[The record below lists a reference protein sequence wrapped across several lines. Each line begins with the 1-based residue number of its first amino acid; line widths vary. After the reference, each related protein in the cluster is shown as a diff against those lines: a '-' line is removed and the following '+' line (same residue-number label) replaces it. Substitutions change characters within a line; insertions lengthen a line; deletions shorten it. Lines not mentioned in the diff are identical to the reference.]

1 MAKKNK
7 LNSGEQLVA
16 NEALG
21 NASLSDSKTAAPVS
35 APKNT
40 KKSKKKSDK
49 PNIFKRIGKF
59 FKEMFSELK
68 KVSWPGPKKV
78 FAQLGTVLL
87 VVVIFMV
94 IVVGIDVGVGALL
107 RLLVA

>member
-1 MAKKNK
+1 MAKKK

-21 NASLSDSKTAAPVS
+21 NASLSDGKNVAPVND
-35 APKNT
+35 PKKT

-59 FKEMFSELK
+59 FKEMYSELK
-68 KVSWPGPKKV
+68 KVSWPGAKKV

-94 IVVGIDVGVGALL
+94 IVVGIDLGVGALL
-107 RLLVA
+107 KLLVA

>member
-21 NASLSDSKTAAPVS
+21 NATLGDNKNVAPVDD
-35 APKNT
+35 T
-40 KKSKKKSDK
+40 KKIKKNKKKSDK

-68 KVSWPGPKKV
+68 KVSWPGAKKV
-78 FAQLGTVLL
+78 FSQLGTVLL
-87 VVVIFMV
+87 VVLIFLV
-94 IVVGIDVGVGALL
+94 VVVGIDAGCAALL
-107 RLLVA
+107 KLLVA